1 MKNLRLKALGLGA
14 TEVLTRAQLKKVRGS
29 GGSSDCIKNE
39 YYGCQGSS
47 RKCCDGC
54 TCKTVSTPEG
64 TDSQCQGT
72 CAYT

>member
-1 MKNLRLKALGLGA
+1 MKKLRLMALALGA
-14 TEVLTRAQLKKVRGS
+14 TEVLTRTQMKKVRG
-29 GGSSDCIKNE
+29 GGNLTDCIKNS

-54 TCKTVSTPEG
+54 TCKSVSTPAG